1 MRTSAKTL
9 RHYARVSGSPGTRV
23 RILGLF
29 RSLWPMALVMI
40 ALGYLLRAALPRPDL
55 SLTATGLLFLALA
68 VAVAGA
74 ANFSRDRLQNYI
86 KGARGEES
94 VARALALLPA
104 QWHVFHGIACP
115 GEIREGGGADLDHV
129 AIGPDAIFVIETKN
143 WSGTLTAEH
152 NTLLCDGVAP
162 DRDPVEQVKTAA
174 TALRRQL
181 PVPDTIQG
189 GGLPV
194 IPVLCF
200 AGGSILNG
208 ITGLS
213 GVIICTE
220 DHLCAILQRHQDT
233 HLSGEQR
240 EAVIR
245 LLTAAA
251 EH

>member
-29 RSLWPMALVMI
+29 RSLWPLGLVMI
-40 ALGYLLRAALPRPDL
+40 ALGYLIRAAVPQPAL

-74 ANFSRDRLQNYI
+74 ANFSRDRLQKYI

-104 QWHVFHGIACP
+104 QWHVFHGIACRS
-115 GEIREGGGADLDHV
+115 EIREGGGADLDHV
-129 AIGPDAIFVIETKN
+129 AIGPNAIFVIETKN
-143 WSGTLTAEH
+143 WSGSITAEN
-152 NTLLCDGVAP
+152 NTLLCDGTAP

-174 TALRRQL
+174 AALRRQL
-181 PVPDTIQG
+181 QG
-189 GGLPV
+189 EEPLPV
-194 IPVLCF
+194 VPVLCF
-200 AGGSILNG
+200 SGGSIRNG
-208 ITGLS
+208 ITGLA

-220 DHLCAILQRHQDT
+220 DQLCAILQRHQDT
-233 HLSGEQR
+233 HLPGEVR
-240 EAVIR
+240 DAVIR
-245 LLTAAA
+245 LLAAA
-251 EH
+251 TDP